1 MLETGNEQQC
11 PKFNLT
17 PSVTHPKHHDLL
29 LMQIL
34 VHYVAGIPPPGTTV
48 LYFNFKSGD
57 IVWSSLTGC
66 CMNLVAYISHECS
79 SVANIDQICLFLPT
93 KQSCWLYSQTRDQK
107 TGSCCCR
114 ASEIGNKV
122 LIEGELALVMKAESR
137 RIDTDLFENALE
149 SWSLGS
155 CECCWRTTH
164 YPSAEL
170 ARNQNICLDKS
181 LQTCLFPNG
190 FTGPEISL

>member
-1 MLETGNEQQC
+1 MLETGNVC

-17 PSVTHPKHHDLL
+17 PLVTHPKHPDLL

-66 CMNLVAYISHECS
+66 CMNLVAYILHECS
-79 SVANIDQICLFLPT
+79 SVAKIDWICLFIPT

-122 LIEGELALVMKAESR
+122 LIKGELALVMKAESQMHR
-137 RIDTDLFENALE
+137 HRPVWKCIGKLE
-149 SWSLGS
+149 PRQLWVLLEDNTLPLRG
-155 CECCWRTTH
+155 
-164 YPSAEL
+164 
-170 ARNQNICLDKS
+170 
-181 LQTCLFPNG
+181 
-190 FTGPEISL
+190 TG